1 VKRARSLLAPAI
13 VFAILAAGVQPQESH
28 APAPQTPPAG
38 APSPST
44 QPQGAEPQGA
54 AAQAEPPSITVT
66 TRLVHLVVTVED
78 RDHNFITDLAR
89 SDFTILENGVP
100 QEIRFFGAETNLP
113 LRIGLLLDTSNSIRP
128 RLKFEQDAA
137 TDFLDRVIR
146 QDQDMAFVMTFDNEP
161 EVVQDYTTDLSL
173 LTAAVRKQRAGGGT
187 ALDDAVF
194 QAAAKLSDPPLPKG
208 PDPQVRRVIVVIS
221 DGDDNLSDHALS
233 DSIESAIRSEAAVY
247 AVSTSTEWLAID
259 DENAPKKYHL
269 TEGDSV
275 LKQFSS
281 ETGGRVFFPYKID
294 DLAQS
299 FMDIG
304 DELRRQYFI
313 AYAPAVPPLKGE
325 YRTIEV
331 RTDRKGLVVRTRK
344 GYYAAPAPSV
354 PK

>member
-1 VKRARSLLAPAI
+1 MRALLAPAI
-13 VFAILAAGVQPQESH
+13 LFAILAVATQPREPIRPALH
-28 APAPQTPPAG
+28 ASRRRASITAAQHSAAG
-38 APSPST
+38 ATARDSRCPPSRSPRGSCIWSSPSRT
-44 QPQGAEPQGA
+44 A
-54 AAQAEPPSITVT
+54 T
-66 TRLVHLVVTVED
+66 TASSPISV
-78 RDHNFITDLAR
+78 
-89 SDFTILENGVP
+89 SCDFKVLENGVP

-161 EVVQDYTTDLSL
+161 EIVQDYTADLSL
-173 LTAAVRKQRAGGGT
+173 LTVAVRNQRAGGGT
-187 ALDDAVF
+187 ALDDAIF

-233 DSIESAIRSEAAVY
+233 DSIEAAIRSESAIY

-269 TEGDSV
+269 TEGDKV
-275 LKQFSS
+275 LQQFSLQ
-281 ETGGRVFFPYKID
+281 TGGRVFYPYKVD

-313 AYAPAVPPLKGE
+313 AYAPAIPPLKSE
-325 YRTIEV
+325 YRKIEV
-331 RTDRKGLVVRTRK
+331 RTDRKGLIVRTRK
-344 GYYAAPAPSV
+344 GYYATPAPSI
-354 PK
+354 PR

>member
-1 VKRARSLLAPAI
+1 VKRVRALLAPAI
-13 VFAILAAGVQPQESH
+13 LLAILAAGAQPQQPQPVPPAPE
-28 APAPQTPPAG
+28 APAI
-38 APSPST
+38 SVS
-44 QPQGAEPQGA
+44 
-54 AAQAEPPSITVT
+54 
-66 TRLVHLVVTVED
+66 TRLVHLVVTVTD

-89 SDFTILENGVP
+89 SDFTVLENGAP

-128 RLKFEQDAA
+128 RLKFEQEAA

-146 QDQDMAFVMTFDNEP
+146 RDRDMAFVMTFDNEP
-161 EVVQDYTTDLSL
+161 EIVQDYTADLSL
-173 LTAAVRKQRAGGGT
+173 LTSAVRNQHAGGGT
-187 ALDDAVF
+187 ALDDAIF
-194 QAAAKLSDPPLPKG
+194 QAAVKLSDPPLPKG

-233 DSIESAIRSEAAVY
+233 ESIESAVRSEAAIY

-259 DENAPKKYHL
+259 NENAPKKYHL
-269 TEGDSV
+269 TDGDKI
-275 LKQFSS
+275 LQQFSL
-281 ETGGRVFFPYKID
+281 ETGGRVFYPYKVD

-313 AYAPAVPPLKGE
+313 AYAPAIPPLKSE
-325 YRTIEV
+325 YRTIAV
-331 RTDRKGLVVRTRK
+331 RTDRKGLIVRTRK
-344 GYYAAPAPSV
+344 GYYATPAPFI